1 MSRGKKKHREPAP
14 APKRVEPAPAPE
26 RAAISPRALVA
37 GALALVALGLVLF
50 LTVGSGDGGDE
61 EEAASAGGELR
72 TPWVDPDGQSPIVG
86 SVDVNPGDGS
96 LWLSTNTGLFR
107 VPKGSGTPER
117 VTGRLE
123 TDVGEGSISE
133 QLVIRFRGPDDL
145 IASGH
150 PPAGEALPAA
160 LGMIASKDAGK
171 TWTGLGEVGRND
183 FHAIQIA
190 GDLIVAGV
198 YGEPS
203 VTVSRDGGR
212 TFETST
218 PPETLVDL
226 EVDPDDP
233 KRWVASTFEELVV
246 TEDEGRSW
254 RPVEPIPNVRFA
266 WPAGD
271 TLLRVDPGG
280 PVKVSSDGGRTWQDR
295 GSTGGEPQAMF
306 AETREHVYVALF
318 DGTVKESTDGG
329 RTWTDRVVPPA

>member
-1 MSRGKKKHREPAP
+1 MSRGKKKQRGAPP
-14 APKRVEPAPAPE
+14 APKRVDPAPE
-26 RAAISPRALVA
+26 AGRAAISPRALLA
-37 GALALVALGLVLF
+37 GAVALVAVGVVLF
-50 LTVGSGDGGDE
+50 LTLGSGGGDE
-61 EEAASAGGELR
+61 EKTAAGGGELR
-72 TPWVDPDGQSPIVG
+72 VPWVDPNGQSPVVG
-86 SVDVNPGDGS
+86 SVDVNPADGS

-117 VTGRLE
+117 VTGRLT
-123 TDVGEGSISE
+123 TDLGEGRISE
-133 QLVIRFRGPDDL
+133 QLVIRFRGPDDM

-150 PPAGEALPAA
+150 PPEGEALPAA

-183 FHAIQIA
+183 FHAIQTA

-212 TFETST
+212 TFTSTT

-233 KRWVASTFEELVV
+233 RRWVASTFEELVV
-246 TEDEGRSW
+246 TNDEGRSW

-271 TLLRVDPGG
+271 TLFRVDPGG
-280 PVKVSSDGGRTWQDR
+280 PVKVSSDGGRTWEDR

-306 AETREHVYVALF
+306 ARTTEHLFVALF

>member
-1 MSRGKKKHREPAP
+1 M
-14 APKRVEPAPAPE
+14 
-26 RAAISPRALVA
+26 
-37 GALALVALGLVLF
+37 
-50 LTVGSGDGGDE
+50 
-61 EEAASAGGELR
+61 
-72 TPWVDPDGQSPIVG
+72 
-86 SVDVNPGDGS
+86 
-96 LWLSTNTGLFR
+96 
-107 VPKGSGTPER
+107 
-117 VTGRLE
+117 TGRLT

-150 PPAGEALPAA
+150 PPAGEALPPA

-190 GDLIVAGV
+190 GELIVAGV

-212 TFETST
+212 TFESST

-246 TEDEGRSW
+246 TEDEGDSW

-271 TLLRVDPGG
+271 TLYRVDPGG
-280 PVKVSSDGGRTWQDR
+280 PVKVSADGGRTWEDR

-306 AETREHVYVALF
+306 ADVLP
-318 DGTVKESTDGG
+318 STSTSRSSTAPSRSPPTAAGPG
-329 RTWTDRVVPPA
+329 RTASSRPPARRLVADVYSPRPDRAGRARIARSRSASQGLPPSPSHSSGSRRSPRA